1 MSFINLYDSHTHS
14 DNSPDG
20 RQSVTYMCEHGVALG
35 LRGIAITD
43 HCEVDNYEGGR
54 YHISIRQSNFEC
66 LKAKSVFR
74 GSLIV
79 SSGIELGQP
88 LSNIAISEK
97 LLCDYDFDFVL
108 ASVHNASNGA
118 DYYYID
124 YSEYSASDVR
134 LLLQDYFEDVLA
146 VARWNRFDS
155 LAHLT
160 YPLRYLHA
168 KGISVELSEY
178 ADVID
183 EILKTLADNQ
193 KALEIN
199 TSGYR
204 QGLGTPLPPFSC
216 VKRFKELGGEYIT
229 IGSDGHRSSD
239 VGMNIQDGMQLALE
253 AGFEQFALYL
263 SRTPMLI
270 DLK

>member
-20 RQSVTYMCEHGVALG
+20 RESVTYMCERGVATG
-35 LRGIAITD
+35 LRGIAFTD

-88 LSNIAISEK
+88 LTNPNIADR
-97 LLCDYDFDFVL
+97 LLSDYDFDFVL
-108 ASVHNASNGA
+108 ASVHNASSGA

-124 YSEYSASDVR
+124 YSEFGDADVR
-134 LLLQDYFEDVLA
+134 LLLQGYFEDVLA

-168 KGISVELSEY
+168 NGISVDLTEY
-178 ADVID
+178 SDIID
-183 EILKTLADNQ
+183 EILKTLAHNA

-199 TSGYR
+199 TSGFR
-204 QGLGTPLPPFSC
+204 QGLGTTLPPQFC
-216 VKRFKELGGEYIT
+216 VKRFRELGGEYIT
-229 IGSDGHRSSD
+229 IGSDGHRSDD
-239 VGMNIQDGMQLALE
+239 VGMNIQDGMQLAVD
-253 AGFEQFALYL
+253 AGFKQFALYL